1 MRSEAWRPAAAARN
15 RWPREVRDPA
25 RQALRPGCEE
35 LAVRLLCNAGDGS
48 AAPAPK
54 TATVERREASVPRH
68 GTQGASL
75 GAWPAASC
83 AGPTG
88 VPPSTRTFLGAP
100 PTPRFGVS
108 EATMQTPGA
117 ENAPRERGRLF
128 EMVNCA
134 STQCSS
140 SSFET
145 HRSALGL
152 WKRLRSS
159 GCDAP
164 QHEGEGAPRIVG
176 RTKPSEHQP
185 AAVRNRRRR
194 NSIVSGLLFTMS
206 GATATCRAFQRPS
219 RIQVAA
225 RLPTSSSSPI
235 KPANT
240 GSTPMPRT
248 TLASRVRS
256 PSQSS
261 PW

>member
-1 MRSEAWRPAAAARN
+1 MIR
-15 RWPREVRDPA
+15 
-25 RQALRPGCEE
+25 
-35 LAVRLLCNAGDGS
+35 
-48 AAPAPK
+48 
-54 TATVERREASVPRH
+54 
-68 GTQGASL
+68 
-75 GAWPAASC
+75 
-83 AGPTG
+83 PTG
-88 VPPSTRTFLGAP
+88 VPLSTRTFLGAP

-108 EATMQTPGA
+108 EAKLQTPGA
-117 ENAPRERGRLF
+117 KRAAGTRECVLF
-128 EMVNCA
+128 EIVSRDVRPHPEERACRRSLANSKARTRVSKDEDVRRSLPSC
-134 STQCSS
+134 
-140 SSFET
+140 FET
-145 HRSALGL
+145 HRSARPP

-185 AAVRNRRRR
+185 AAVRNRRRH
-194 NSIVSGLLFTMS
+194 NSIVSGLLFTMN

-225 RLPTSSSSPI
+225 RLPTSSRSPI
-235 KPANT
+235 NPANT